1 MNGARIS
8 IERYLARSWTPEQLA
23 AIDHIFFSSS
33 ATKSFA
39 SPAERAAFR
48 ERWLGRYLRVDAAHA
63 FIAIDGAGCV
73 VGYLVGTLRDAAG
86 QARFADLPSV
96 RAFAESSRH
105 FPAHLHINVVENM
118 RGHAIG
124 ARLIEAFGA
133 HAIEHNVPGM
143 HLVTSAGAR
152 NVRFYQRCGFTEV
165 DRIGVGDGA
174 VVFLGCS
181 LTSVPGPSSAPG

>member
-1 MNGARIS
+1 MSGSGSTIC
-8 IERYLARSWTPEQLA
+8 RYLDRSWSPEQLA

-33 ATKSFA
+33 ATKIFA

-63 FIAIDGAGCV
+63 FIAIDGCDRV
-73 VGYLVGTLRDAAG
+73 VGYLAGTLQDAAK
-86 QARFADLPSV
+86 QARFADLSSV

-105 FPAHLHINVVENM
+105 FPAHLHINVVETM
-118 RGHAIG
+118 RGQAIG
-124 ARLIEAFGA
+124 TRLIEAFGA
-133 HAIEHNVPGM
+133 HAIEHNVHGM

-165 DRIGVGDGA
+165 DRIGAGDSA
-174 VVFLGCS
+174 VVFLGRS
-181 LTSVPGPSSAPG
+181 LTSVPGPSSVSG